1 MNQDTK
7 KLVKVTSL
15 SILFLLIAVFVFFN
29 SRQLIFG
36 VKIKNVSIT
45 DNQKFTGSL
54 LKVSGNAKNALF
66 IALDG
71 REVSVDQ
78 SGYFEETITLSPGYN
93 IVNITAKDK
102 FGNID
107 EKNYKVIYDAGTTP
121 AQ

>member
-1 MNQDTK
+1 MQAQTK
-7 KLVKVTSL
+7 KLIKTISL
-15 SILFLLIAVFVFFN
+15 SALFILIAIFVFFN
-29 SRQLIFG
+29 SRELIFG
-36 VKIKNVSIT
+36 VKIKNVSIV

-78 SGYFEETITLSPGYN
+78 KGYFEETITLLPGYN
-93 IVNITAKDK
+93 IVNIMAKDK

-107 EKNYKVIYDAGTTP
+107 EKNYKVIYDAGETP